1 MNRLPR
7 WSVWSGAAVALWLL
21 WFVWLYGRMSDGADT
36 ARRDRDEA
44 RQKLAA
50 LQARV
55 AAVPDLTFRLDSA
68 LSELESS
75 FEQYRSV
82 DQLDALMRDLTADAR
97 RTGVLTAVA
106 APDLQSILEL
116 DSPLPGTVNDLQCD
130 TLLVELSATSDFVRI
145 GRWLDV
151 IEQRADFQ
159 HWMECRWSDGGEG
172 NAVRFEGLL
181 SLLVVKPR
189 QSGLARMG
197 VNNGR

>member
-1 MNRLPR
+1 
-7 WSVWSGAAVALWLL
+7 
-21 WFVWLYGRMSDGADT
+21 MSDGADT